1 MEDIILDIIDH
12 LDSRHIDDL
21 IQGIENLDKVLSLL
35 LPYITSSRKNPQAP
49 RNDKL
54 VSFVNLQDNFQ
65 YNITS
70 HLIQFYKVV
79 WEDIAGVDMDIIL
92 TCNRLLQ
99 GLLLLHP
106 ESRKIFNRLN
116 NMKTMLNFVR
126 ITNGGDGE
134 RHIPVE
140 VTISFISTLIHIL
153 LKDLTN
159 FRVFE
164 ESDGCS
170 VVIRK
175 LQLSSFPPHKGSQP
189 SKQQELNFKVIEFL
203 IFYLIDENEIAS
215 SAKKRTTQEKSD
227 LFRPDFPE
235 IDSLVESLNDL
246 KNI

>member
-1 MEDIILDIIDH
+1 MEDTILEIIDH
-12 LDSRHIDDL
+12 LDSTHIDDL
-21 IQGIENLDKVLSLL
+21 IQGIVKLDEVLSLL
-35 LPYITSSRKNPQAP
+35 LPYITASRKNPQVP
-49 RNDKL
+49 RNVKL
-54 VSFVNLQDNFQ
+54 ANFISLQDNFQ
-65 YNITS
+65 YNIPS
-70 HLIQFYKVV
+70 HLIQFYKVI
-79 WEDIAGVDMDIIL
+79 WDDIGRVDINIIL

-116 NMKTMLNFVR
+116 NMNTMLNFVR
-126 ITNGGDGE
+126 ITDGGDDKP
-134 RHIPVE
+134 HLPIE

-164 ESDGCS
+164 ENNGCS
-170 VVIRK
+170 IVIKK
-175 LQLSSFPPHKGSQP
+175 LQLSSFPPHKDSQP

-203 IFYLIDENEIAS
+203 IFYLIDENEITS
-215 SAKKRTTQEKSD
+215 TSKRRTTQEKSE